1 MKFDEHQARV
11 QQQELESALA
21 LARLDGVSIMG
32 AGGFARALRV
42 ACQGLGIKVHAFI
55 VSSRTPLNSEVD
67 GLTIHGCDALPADLL
82 RYPLWIGIFNHHA
95 NAELTGLRKQCLAL
109 GFRDVRIPQEF
120 FSWVAPAMGWRY
132 WLAPQEDYRSQ
143 WPLIEQARDLLA
155 DDESRAV
162 YDAIIGF
169 RLGLVLDNAIA
180 LSTEQQYF
188 PESLRCRKP
197 ASGCSYLD
205 GGAYDG
211 DTLRMA
217 QSALNPAQAYVFEP
231 DPSNY
236 QRLCAFTAGQAL
248 SVIQFP
254 LGLSDAP
261 AFLRFRS
268 GQNDASSLDGDGD
281 STIQVAALDDLFHH
295 TRIDFIKF
303 DIEGSEI
310 SALQGARR
318 LITMPLPPFLAIA
331 GYHRWDDLWRIPLLI
346 KELSESYKVVLK
358 VHRSNSFDAVFY
370 AYCQDHQ

>member
-1 MKFDEHQARV
+1 MKFDEHQACE

-21 LARLDGVSIMG
+21 LARRDGVSIMG

-42 ACQGLGIKVHAFI
+42 ACQGLSIKVHAFI
-55 VSSRTPLNSEVD
+55 VSSRTQVESEVD
-67 GLTIHGCDALPADLL
+67 GLTIHAWDALPDDLL
-82 RYPLWIGIFNHHA
+82 HFPLWIGIFNHHA
-95 NAELTGLRKQCLAL
+95 NAELTVLRKQCLAL
-109 GFRDVRIPQEF
+109 GFRDVRTPQEF

-132 WLAPQEDYRSQ
+132 WLAPLDGYRSQ
-143 WPLIEQARDLLA
+143 WPLIEQARSLLA
-155 DDESRAV
+155 DDESRVV

-169 RLGLVLDNAIA
+169 RLGIVLDDAITLCA
-180 LSTEQQYF
+180 EQQYF
-188 PESLRCRKP
+188 PESLRRWMP

-217 QSALNPAQAYVFEP
+217 QLVLNPAQTYAFEP

-236 QRLCAFTAGQAL
+236 QRLCAFTAGQA
-248 SVIQFP
+248 SPVIQFP

-268 GQNDASSLDGDGD
+268 GQSDASSLDSDGD
-281 STIQVAALDDLFHH
+281 ITIQVAALDELFRH
-295 TRIDFIKF
+295 TRIDFIKL

-310 SALQGARR
+310 PALQGARQ
-318 LITMPLPPFLAIA
+318 LIAKTLPPFLAIA

-346 KELSESYKVVLK
+346 NELSKNYKVVLK
-358 VHRSNSFDAVFY
+358 VHKSNSFEAVFY